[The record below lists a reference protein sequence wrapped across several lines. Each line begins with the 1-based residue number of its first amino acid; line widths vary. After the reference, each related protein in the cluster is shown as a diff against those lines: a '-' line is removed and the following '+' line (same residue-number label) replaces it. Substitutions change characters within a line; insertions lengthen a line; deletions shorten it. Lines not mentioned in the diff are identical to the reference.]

1 MALMYIVT
9 NRKISKRRGGFEIFE
24 KTPNTNGPN
33 ELRLLELAEERGKGI
48 FTRLNNKISKKRV
61 KEINRD
67 FNLDLDTNEDWFASL
82 DVACKIF
89 YRAKVKSK
97 NILVFVH
104 GYNNDMNDIVK
115 TAQKLEKAYNVL
127 VLIFSWPANGGG
139 FFSGTAQY
147 VGDKSDARVST
158 GALNRFLEKLHTYHA
173 MLTAAQVD
181 SLWEKAKHKY
191 EDNHE
196 EARSEYAKLQQ
207 RLCKINISLLCHSM
221 GNYVLK
227 YATIPSD
234 TSLDIPIF
242 DNVCLVAAD
251 VNNKKHSEWVQ
262 KIEAR
267 SGVYVVIN
275 KDDSALKW
283 SRVKPG
289 KAQKARLGHYLKSL
303 NAPNASYINV
313 SGAKYVDDDH
323 SYFKDKPISQNS
335 KLKALFSDLFEGRK
349 AEEKLEYRA
358 DINAYTL

>member
-1 MALMYIVT
+1 MYIVT
-9 NRKISKRRGGFEIFE
+9 NRKISRRKGGFEIFE
-24 KTPNTNGPN
+24 KTPNPNGPN
-33 ELRLLELAEERGKGI
+33 ELRLLESVKKNGKRT
-48 FTRLNNKISKKRV
+48 FTRLKDEISKKRV

-67 FNLDLDTNEDWFASL
+67 FNLALDVNKEWYASL

-89 YRAKVKSK
+89 DRAKVKSK

-115 TAQKLEKAYNVL
+115 TAEKLERAYNVL

-147 VGDKSDARVST
+147 QGDKRDARVST
-158 GALNRFLEKLHTYHA
+158 GALNRFFEKLHSYHT
-173 MLTAAQVD
+173 MLTAAQVE
-181 SLWEKAKHKY
+181 SLWEKARGKY

-196 EARSEYAKLQQ
+196 EARSEYARLQQ
-207 RLCKINISLLCHSM
+207 KLCKINISLLCHSM

-251 VNNKKHSEWVQ
+251 VNNKNHAEWVQ

-267 SGVYVVIN
+267 SGVYVIIN
-275 KDDSALKW
+275 KNDSALKW

-289 KAQKARLGHYLKSL
+289 KAQRARLGHYLKSL
-303 NAPNASYINV
+303 NAANATYIDVSNV
-313 SGAKYVDDDH
+313 KYVDDDH
-323 SYFKDKPISQNS
+323 SYFKDEPITKNT
-335 KLKALFSDLFEGRK
+335 KLKALFSNLFEGRK
-349 AEEKLEYRA
+349 AEEKLEYKA
-358 DINAYTL
+358 DFNAYAL

>member
-1 MALMYIVT
+1 MYIVT
-9 NRKISKRRGGFEIFE
+9 NRKVSKRKGSFEIFE
-24 KTPNTNGPN
+24 KTPNSNGPN
-33 ELRLLELAEERGKGI
+33 ELRLLKMDKENGKRV
-48 FTRLNNKISKKRV
+48 FTRLNDKISQKRV
-61 KEINRD
+61 KEINSN
-67 FNLDLDTNEDWFASL
+67 FNLSLDEKKKWFASL
-82 DVACKIF
+82 DVACNLFNKAKIQ
-89 YRAKVKSK
+89 SK

-104 GYNNDMNDIVK
+104 GYNNDMNDIIV
-115 TAQKLEKAYNVL
+115 TAEKLEKAYNVL
-127 VLIFSWPANGGG
+127 VLVFSWPANGGG

-158 GALNRFLEKLHTYHA
+158 GALNRFLEKLHNYHA
-173 MLTAAQVD
+173 MLTTAQVD
-181 SLWEKAKHKY
+181 SLWRKAKDKHI
-191 EDNHE
+191 DNHE

-207 RLCKINISLLCHSM
+207 KMCKININLLCHSM

-251 VNNKKHSEWVQ
+251 VNNKKHAEWVE

-275 KDDSALKW
+275 KNDSALKW

-289 KAQKARLGHYLKSL
+289 KAQQARLGHYIKSL
-303 NAPNASYINV
+303 NAQNTTYIDV
-313 SGAKYVDDDH
+313 SSAKYVDDDH
-323 SYFKDKPISQNS
+323 SYFKDNPIEKNL

-349 AEEKLEYRA
+349 AEEKLEYKA
-358 DINAYTL
+358 DINAYIPFQ

>member
-1 MALMYIVT
+1 MYVVT
-9 NRKISKRRGGFEIFE
+9 NRRVSKNKGGFEIFQ
-24 KTPNTNGPN
+24 KTPNPKGPN
-33 ELRLLELAEERGKGI
+33 ELRLLESVKKNGKRT
-48 FTRLNNKISKKRV
+48 FTRLRDELSKKRL
-61 KEINRD
+61 KEINKD
-67 FNLDLDTNEDWFASL
+67 FNLELDTDKEWYASL

-89 YRAKVKSK
+89 DKAKVESK

-104 GYNNDMNDIVK
+104 GYNNDMNDIVV
-115 TAQKLEKAYNVL
+115 TAEKLEQAYNVV

-139 FFSGTAQY
+139 FFSGTAKY

-158 GALNRFLEKLHTYHA
+158 GALNRFLEKLHEYHA
-173 MLTAAQVD
+173 ILTAGQVD
-181 SLWEKAKHKY
+181 YLWEKAKAKY
-191 EDNHE
+191 KDNHE

-207 RLCKINISLLCHSM
+207 KICRINISLLCHSM

-234 TSLDIPIF
+234 TSLDTPIF

-251 VNNKKHSEWVQ
+251 VNNKKHAQWVQ

-275 KDDSALKW
+275 KNDSALKW

-289 KAQKARLGHYLKSL
+289 KAQQARLGHYLKAL
-303 NAPNASYINV
+303 NAVNATYIDV
-313 SGAKYVDDDH
+313 SRARHVEDDH
-323 SYFKDKPISQNS
+323 SYFKDKPISRNT
-335 KLKALFSDLFEGRK
+335 KLKTLFSDLFEGRK

-358 DINAYTL
+358 DINAYVL

>member
-1 MALMYIVT
+1 MYIVT
-9 NRKISKRRGGFEIFE
+9 NRKISKRKGGFEIFE
-24 KTPNTNGPN
+24 KTPNPSGPN
-33 ELRLLELAEERGKGI
+33 ELRLLESVKENGKRT
-48 FTRLNNKISKKRV
+48 FTRLKDEISKKRV
-61 KEINRD
+61 KEINKD
-67 FNLDLDTNEDWFASL
+67 FNLDLDVNQEWYASL

-89 YRAKVKSK
+89 DRAKVKSK
-97 NILVFVH
+97 NVLVFVH

-115 TAQKLEKAYNVL
+115 TAEKLERAYNVL

-147 VGDKSDARVST
+147 SGDKRDARVST
-158 GALNRFLEKLHTYHA
+158 GALNRFFEKLHSYHA
-173 MLTAAQVD
+173 MLTTAQVE
-181 SLWEKAKHKY
+181 SLWEKARGKY

-196 EARSEYAKLQQ
+196 EARSEYSKLQQ
-207 RLCKINISLLCHSM
+207 KLCKINISLLCHSM

-251 VNNKKHSEWVQ
+251 VNNKKHAEWVQ

-275 KDDSALKW
+275 KNDSALKW

-303 NAPNASYINV
+303 NAANVAYIDV
-313 SGAKYVDDDH
+313 SSAKNVDDDH
-323 SYFKDKPISQNS
+323 SYFKDKPIAVNS
-335 KLKALFSDLFEGRK
+335 KLKGLFSDLFEGRK
-349 AEEKLEYRA
+349 AEEKLKYRA
-358 DINAYTL
+358 DINAYVL